1 MALLPIKTTC
11 KERVFMLDVLVVDDA
26 SFMRTVIK
34 GHLTDL
40 GYNVCGEAE
49 DGAKAVKLYQ
59 ELKPDCVT
67 MDITMPNMD
76 GIEAVSQIMKFDP
89 SARIIMCSAMGQK
102 DMVVEAIQKGA
113 KDFVVKPLTKDRL
126 AEALGKI
133 K

>member
-1 MALLPIKTTC
+1 
-11 KERVFMLDVLVVDDA
+11 MLSILVVDDA

-49 DGAKAVKLYQ
+49 DGAKAVKLYG

-76 GIEAVSQIMKFDP
+76 GIEAVGEIIKIDP
-89 SARIIMCSAMGQK
+89 NAKVIMCSAMGQK
-102 DMVVEAIQKGA
+102 DMVVQAIQRGA
-113 KDFVVKPLTKDRL
+113 KDFIVKPLTKDRL
-126 AEALGKI
+126 AEAIGKI
-133 K
+133 G

>member
-11 KERVFMLDVLVVDDA
+11 KERVFMLDVLIVDDA

-49 DGAKAVKLYQ
+49 DGIKAVKLYQ

-76 GIEAVSQIMKFDP
+76 GIEAVSQIMKIDP
-89 SARIIMCSAMGQK
+89 NARIIMCSAMGQK